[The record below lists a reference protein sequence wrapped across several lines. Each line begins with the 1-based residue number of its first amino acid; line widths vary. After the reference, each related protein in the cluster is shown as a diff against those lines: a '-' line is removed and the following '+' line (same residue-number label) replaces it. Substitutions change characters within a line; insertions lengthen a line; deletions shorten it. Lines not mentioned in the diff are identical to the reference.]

1 MKPFVALI
9 ATAVLCG
16 ASTTTLASPL
26 VVVFSGK
33 ILTFNKSGATAGKAG
48 DPFSGKIIF
57 DLAKVPSAV
66 QNDNGTIRATAGGD
80 GGCSVYV
87 NGDCKTDTGPVPP
100 QLVLYATVST
110 TLGDYAFLP
119 ATDGSF
125 TESFVSRLDA
135 TANGGAQNAKYT
147 LGNGNFSYDAAAAG
161 GYQRTTFNQMVGLD
175 LTAAHGGLFNNAA
188 NLGGFL
194 DTSALTSGLFT
205 FSSTQ
210 IRSQCT
216 DIGLFSCGSGTFDG
230 PLPQVDLVGT
240 IGSAYVTTPGNIP
253 EPGSIALLAAGA
265 AALVMGGRRRR
276 AAR

>member
-1 MKPFVALI
+1 MKPFVAVI
-9 ATAVLCG
+9 ATIALCSAGSAAV
-16 ASTTTLASPL
+16 ASPL
-26 VVVFSGK
+26 VLVFIGK
-33 ILTFNKSGATAGKAG
+33 VLSFNKSGSTAGKAG
-48 DPFSGKIIF
+48 DPFSGQLVF
-57 DLAKVPSAV
+57 DLAKAPSAV
-66 QNDNGTIRATAGGD
+66 QNDNGTIRASAGAD

-100 QLVLYATVST
+100 YVVLYARVST

-147 LGNGNFSYDAAAAG
+147 LGNANFRYDAAAAG
-161 GYQRTTFNQMVGLD
+161 GYQRTTFNQLIGLD

-210 IRSQCT
+210 ITAQCT

-230 PLPQVDLVGT
+230 PLPQVDLSGT
-240 IGSAYVTTPGNIP
+240 IDSAYVTTPGNVP

-265 AALVMGGRRRR
+265 AALLQVRRRR
-276 AAR
+276 R